1 MKRRQFITLLG
12 SAAAVWPL
20 AARAQ
25 PPAIPVIG
33 SLRSTTEAG
42 SAHLVT
48 AFRQGLNEAGFVEG
62 RNVAIEYRWADDHY
76 DRLPAL
82 AADLVRRQVAV
93 IVANGGSAQAAKT
106 ATTTIPIVVVTGLD
120 PIRTGLVASLNRP
133 GGNVTGVMFTAI
145 DLTAKRLELL
155 RELVPKAAVIGVLQ
169 DPNGPES
176 EIELRDAEAAAR
188 VIGRQAVI
196 VKAGNELEFNA
207 AFSTIVQAGASALF
221 VGGGPFFLSQRR
233 QLVALA
239 ARYALPANYVTRQY
253 PEVGGLMSYGP
264 SQTDAYRR
272 AGIYAGRILRGEKPA
287 DLPVQRYRPNSTWS
301 SISVLRKRSAS
312 TCQIG
317 CSPLPTR

>member
-221 VGGGPFFLSQRR
+221 VGGGPFFLSHVDSSSRWR
-233 QLVALA
+233 
-239 ARYALPANYVTRQY
+239 PATRC
-253 PEVGGLMSYGP
+253 PRTM
-264 SQTDAYRR
+264 
-272 AGIYAGRILRGEKPA
+272 
-287 DLPVQRYRPNSTWS
+287 
-301 SISVLRKRSAS
+301 
-312 TCQIG
+312 
-317 CSPLPTR
+317 